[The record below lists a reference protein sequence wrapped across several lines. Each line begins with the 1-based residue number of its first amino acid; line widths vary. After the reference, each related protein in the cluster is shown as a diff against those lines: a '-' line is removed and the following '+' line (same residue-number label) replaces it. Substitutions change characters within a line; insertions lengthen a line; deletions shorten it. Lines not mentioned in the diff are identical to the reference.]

1 MPRVKPLGPNPQ
13 DRPNWNS
20 LNEGQRRYA
29 MEQWKLARVRRGE
42 HFDNASGARGLVN
55 VDGSGQKIG
64 ATVNTYTLTGNITL
78 ADGHLLLKPELRM
91 DAFNKLSGTGNES
104 SQQFMDANGAYTK
117 NGQTTL
123 GMAAIY
129 KF

>member
-1 MPRVKPLGPNPQ
+1 MRITLQWLCASFLVALSGPLAAQTYPSQPIKLISPFPPGGSV
-13 DRPNWNS
+13 NS
-20 LNEGQRRYA
+20 
-29 MEQWKLARVRRGE
+29 
-42 HFDNASGARGLVN
+42 SGARGLN
-55 VDGSGQKIG
+55 NIDGTGQKIG
-64 ATVNTYTLTGNITL
+64 ATCNTYTLTGSFTL

-91 DAFNKLSGTGNES
+91 DAFNKLSGTGNEN
-104 SQQFMDANGAYTK
+104 SQQFMDADGLYTK